1 MSHRKYEAPRH
12 GSLGFQPRKRT
23 RKHRGKVRSFPK
35 DDRTK
40 APHLTAFMGYKAGM
54 THVVREIDRPGSSTC
69 QPPLPAHTL
78 PQCTVLQD
86 LCLGCITAFVPSLP
100 WEDPCL
106 LAAIGLVFGTAVAA
120 TCFRAQLLSRFRALP
135 FPGRSYSQS

>member
-1 MSHRKYEAPRH
+1 MCVLFVAVATAPRH

-23 RKHRGKVRSFPK
+23 RKHRGKIRSFPK

-69 QPPLPAHTL
+69 LPW
-78 PQCTVLQD
+78 
-86 LCLGCITAFVPSLP
+86 SLP
-100 WEDPCL
+100 VL
-106 LAAIGLVFGTAVAA
+106 LY
-120 TCFRAQLLSRFRALP
+120 R
-135 FPGRSYSQS
+135 